1 MYCLPLWFSGSLV
14 RDALYSLVFLYCRHT
29 CSFICRFLITTDYQ
43 INPFLGRSR
52 LSNKLQLWRLHHFPV
67 MSFSH
72 SFYKSSFFPNPI
84 TIVKY
89 HYSSWNF
96 SRIRRN
102 EKKEGRG
109 KGDKELWDAVQLHLK
124 IKPFICLSDR
134 ERSII
139 WYQWESQPRHAEVDG
154 DGNFPSISKGHMV

>member
-1 MYCLPLWFSGSLV
+1 M

-43 INPFLGRSR
+43 INPFLCRSR

-72 SFYKSSFFPNPI
+72 SFYKSSFFFQTPLPLSNI
-84 TIVKY
+84 IIQVEISQGFVGKK
-89 HYSSWNF
+89 
-96 SRIRRN
+96 
-102 EKKEGRG
+102 KKEGRG

-139 WYQWESQPRHAEVDG
+139 WYQWESQPRHAGVDG

>member
-1 MYCLPLWFSGSLV
+1 M

-124 IKPFICLSDR
+124 IKPFICLSDS